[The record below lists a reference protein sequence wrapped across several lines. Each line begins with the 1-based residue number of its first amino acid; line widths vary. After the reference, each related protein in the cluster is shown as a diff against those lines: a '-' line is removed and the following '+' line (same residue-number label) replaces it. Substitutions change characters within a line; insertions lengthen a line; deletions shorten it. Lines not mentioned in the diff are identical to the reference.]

1 MIPRTSLLA
10 ICLLW
15 MAYESHF
22 SPQFFLDTIRASLFD
37 IGSGLDAAMNTTL
50 APAWQTASSQ

>member
-1 MIPRTSLLA
+1 
-10 ICLLW
+10 